1 MNKLDNEIDELE
13 DRNDELIEDNETLSD
28 QIENPSLYASLKRGF
43 RMMGLSLGWIGIYF
57 ITTIAYFKGQTFG
70 KRLFKIRVV
79 RLNNKP
85 VGLFFAFER
94 FGGYAAGI
102 ATGLIGFFQ
111 MFWDA
116 NRQAIH
122 DKIAGT
128 VVIDLR
134 QTKLKSTESLRQE
147 LIDSENLLSQF

>member
-1 MNKLDNEIDELE
+1 MNAINDVRDDLAEENEELK
-13 DRNDELIEDNETLSD
+13 D
-28 QIENPSLYASLKRGF
+28 QIENPSLYKTLKTWLSF
-43 RMMGLSLGWIGIYF
+43 MGLSLGWVGLYF
-57 ITTIAYFKGQTFG
+57 IATIAYFKGQTLG
-70 KRLFKIRVV
+70 KRFLSIRVV

-85 VGLFFAFER
+85 IGLFFAFER

-122 DKIAGT
+122 DKIAST
-128 VVIDLR
+128 VVIDERPHKRMETEHLR
-134 QTKLKSTESLRQE
+134 KEVL
-147 LIDSENLLSQF
+147 DSENLLSNL

>member
-1 MNKLDNEIDELE
+1 
-13 DRNDELIEDNETLSD
+13 
-28 QIENPSLYASLKRGF
+28 
-43 RMMGLSLGWIGIYF
+43 MGVSLGWIGIYF
-57 ITTIAYFKGQTFG
+57 IASVAYFKGQTLG
-70 KRLFKIRVV
+70 KHFLKIRIV

-85 VGLFFAFER
+85 IGFFFAFER

-134 QTKLKSTESLRQE
+134 ESKIRKTESYRKEILQGN
-147 LIDSENLLSQF
+147 DSSEETEE